1 MLKSLFFLFLSV
13 ALFARENP
21 FVPLK
26 SSKDIGEATSIKD
39 TRKEFVAQSITLPSS
54 ARILKSMELHYQNLD
69 GSIESKVVL
78 IDKNIDWHDELVL
91 QKLQDKSVTMQEP
104 MPSISDEEE
113 QSEAKIEIKKSVN
126 FQNRLTIDFIE
137 NNLWIKTKD
146 KKLRDF
152 LVTDPYKI
160 VIDFKKDLSFTTKNF
175 LVDVKPFTKVIFGN
189 HNGYY
194 RLVIELDGQYLY
206 NLEETEEGYQI
217 RVK

>member
-78 IDKNIDWHDELVL
+78 IDKNIDWHDEFVL

-104 MPSISDEEE
+104 IPSISDEEE
-113 QSEAKIEIKKSVN
+113 QSEVKIEIKKSVD
-126 FQNRLTIDFIE
+126 FQNRL
-137 NNLWIKTKD
+137 TKD

-175 LVDVKPFTKVIFGN
+175 LVDVKPFRKVVFGN

>member
-1 MLKSLFFLFLSV
+1 LSV

-91 QKLQDKSVTMQEP
+91 QKLQDKPVMQEP

-152 LVTDPYKI
+152 
-160 VIDFKKDLSFTTKNF
+160 
-175 LVDVKPFTKVIFGN
+175 
-189 HNGYY
+189 
-194 RLVIELDGQYLY
+194 
-206 NLEETEEGYQI
+206 
-217 RVK
+217 